1 MAAPRVCSVCRTTR
15 LSRFNTGTVC
25 ATCTRAARDLESVT
39 PTWLWDSQP
48 MRQALARLDPGAA
61 LAIFRTV
68 SGLSQQDVA
77 DIMGWSQSTVSLIEK
92 GQRETLFDIRELL
105 RFADMVEMPREAL
118 VPVLIGEPDA
128 TLGECALDEPGS
140 EAGEDVDRRRFGGFA
155 AGAAAAVM
163 LPKVSVPSR
172 VTAAHVRYLR
182 TCADSLYSREQA
194 IGGAGVLNQ
203 ALRQWHRARRM
214 LDEAVYT
221 EQVGRELI
229 GAVGD
234 LALRAGFASYDSGDQ
249 TGLARQLYAE
259 ALLLAD
265 QAEDDAL
272 TVHALANMSLQ
283 SVQLARDGR
292 PGLAREAVRLSAR
305 AAELARRDPAPRLHA
320 LIAAR
325 EAIAHAALGDRHGFR
340 TAITRAWRELDRR
353 PAAEDPLWLR
363 FVVPAEISVHEG
375 KGLTYLG
382 DPRAAAEVY
391 RKSME
396 DAGLSHRN
404 RACYHSQLAAALAR
418 CGDVTGALSEG
429 LAVLPSLEGQVA
441 SLRTLRELR
450 PVRSAAEKVGAEEF
464 CERFDAAARTLAA

>member
-1 MAAPRVCSVCRTTR
+1 MAAPRLCSACRTTR
-15 LSRFNTGTVC
+15 LSRFNAGTVC
-25 ATCTRAARDLESVT
+25 GSCARAARDLERVT

-48 MRQALARLDPGAA
+48 MRRALARVDPGAA
-61 LAIFRTV
+61 LALFRTV

-77 DIMGWSQSTVSLIEK
+77 DLMGWSQSTVSLIEK

-118 VPVLIGEPDA
+118 APVLVGEPDA
-128 TLGECALDEPGS
+128 ALGERALDQPGA
-140 EAGEDVDRRRFGGFA
+140 EEGEDVDRRSFGNIA
-155 AGAAAAVM
+155 AGAVAAAM

-182 TCADSLYSREQA
+182 TCADSLYGREQA
-194 IGGAGVLNQ
+194 IGGAGVLKQ

-234 LALRAGFASYDSGDQ
+234 LAVRAGWASYDSGDQ

-265 QAEDDAL
+265 QAEDNAL
-272 TVHALANMSLQ
+272 AVHALASMSLQ
-283 SVQLARDGR
+283 SVQLARDSR

-305 AAELARRDPAPRLHA
+305 AAELAHRDPAPRLHA

-325 EAIAHAALGDRHGFR
+325 EAIAHAALGDAHGFR
-340 TAITRAWRELDRR
+340 TAITRAWRELDRG
-353 PAAEDPLWLR
+353 PAPEDPLWLR
-363 FVVPAEISVHEG
+363 FVVPAEIGVHEA

-382 DPRAAAEVY
+382 NPRAAVEVY
-391 RKSME
+391 RTSME
-396 DAGLSHRN
+396 DASLSHRN
-404 RACYHSQLAAALAR
+404 RACYHSQLAATLAR
-418 CGDVTGALSEG
+418 CGDITGALSEG
-429 LAVLPSLEGQVA
+429 LAVLPSLEGPVA

-450 PVRSAAEKVGAEEF
+450 PVRSAAEQAGEEEF
-464 CERFDAAARTLAA
+464 CARFDAAARMLAA